1 MAENNDALEKTEQDT
16 STRLLSMC
24 KKGPLARSREL
35 NTVLVMLA
43 GTSALILIGKGIM
56 EDLAGIVSKSLTI
69 QREALFND
77 NTLPDTFYSTI
88 TDVFLLLLPF
98 LVLMVIVAALAPLLL
113 SGWTFSMPAI
123 GFKWRKL
130 NPVTGM
136 GRIFAW
142 NGVAELLKA
151 LAKFTLVLF
160 AVSIFLWQKQD
171 DFLLLSKQ
179 SAEVALAHAASNI
192 IWAFLFISLVLIIV
206 ALVDVP
212 FQLWDHHNQRRI
224 TKLGARNETRES
236 DGNPDEQGRERQMQ
250 REILKRRMMENVST
264 ADIIVTN
271 PTHYAVA
278 IKYDKG
284 SMNVPVVVA
293 KGSGLIAQ
301 QIRNAGSINDVPVV
315 SVPPLARSLYFSV
328 KLDQKIPDGLFPAVA
343 QLFAYV
349 YQLNAMQVSNSKIP
363 DVPDFPVPD
372 DLRRDAS
379 L

>member
-1 MAENNDALEKTEQDT
+1 MAENNDALKNTEQHT
-16 STRLLSMC
+16 STYLLNVR
-24 KKGPLARSREL
+24 KKGQLARSREL
-35 NTVLVMLA
+35 NTVLVILA
-43 GTSALILIGKGIM
+43 GTSALILMGKGIM
-56 EDLAGIVSKSLTI
+56 EGLASVVSESLTI

-77 NTLPDTFYSTI
+77 NALLNTFYSTM
-88 TDVFLLLLPF
+88 TDAFLLLLPF
-98 LVLMVIVAALAPLLL
+98 LILMVIVAALAPLLL
-113 SGWTFSMPAI
+113 SGWTFSMSAI

-130 NPVTGM
+130 NPVRGM

-151 LAKFTLVLF
+151 LAKFTLVLL
-160 AVSIFLWQKQD
+160 AVSIFLWKKQD

-192 IWAFLFISLVLIIV
+192 IWAFLLISLVLIIV

-212 FQLWDHHNQRRI
+212 FQIWDQQKQRCMAKQEAGNQ
-224 TKLGARNETRES
+224 TRET
-236 DGNPDEQGRERQMQ
+236 DANPEVQGRVRQTQ
-250 REILKRRMMENVST
+250 REILKRRMMDNVST

-284 SMNVPVVVA
+284 SMNVPIVVA
-293 KGSGLIAQ
+293 KGSDLIAQ
-301 QIRNAGSINDVPVV
+301 QIRNAGSINHVPVV
-315 SVPPLARSLYFSV
+315 SAPPLARSLYFCV

-349 YQLNAMQVSNSKIP
+349 YQLSTMQANNSKIP

-372 DLRRDAS
+372 DLRRDES